1 MKGWN
6 LWTEGPNFFFSP
18 RPKKL
23 LGLRP
28 EKRTPPLRSQGTPQK
43 NHKNLGRR
51 PKFFFLSQAQNKL
64 LGLRP
69 EKKFRPSA
77 KIVVIFWGVP
87 WLLRGGS
94 IFSWKDLTIFF
105 WDRKKN
111 WAFGTKIPYFRW
123 QNQNFTPLSV
133 YDFFKGRNKANQSLV
148 GNGKSY

>member
-1 MKGWN
+1 MM
-6 LWTEGPNFFFSP
+6 EC
-18 RPKKL
+18 
-23 LGLRP
+23 
-28 EKRTPPLRSQGTPQK
+28 
-43 NHKNLGRR
+43 LGRR
-51 PKFFFLSQAQNKL
+51 PKFFFSPRPKKL

-133 YDFFKGRNKANQSLV
+133 YDVFKGRNKANQLLV
-148 GNGKSY
+148 GNGISKVWKLLHLTISHSPPREFHIPLGAPWLTKNLYHFELIPDKT